1 MSNQYFNAGENRQ
14 ALATIT
20 DSLYDCVD
28 SVTKDALLIV
38 AFQGGYYNKPT
49 TSFSYDPVFFPYYY
63 YEGKTT
69 VPSLETIETEM
80 AAYVSDNMAECVEEI
95 DYTTFTS
102 DYSAPHTTVEITKDN
117 AQFIVNMP
125 IEIQSEGHT
134 TVVELEEYKKNYNS
148 SLFDIHE
155 VAAFIALSHEE
166 DPEDYCVSCV
176 TEMAQERDLYVYIYP
191 SVGNEHITTIM
202 IYENRT
208 GIGNPYTFV
217 FFNKYTGEEQTP
229 KLQSV

>member
-1 MSNQYFNAGENRQ
+1 MLSETYA
-14 ALATIT
+14 AI
-20 DSLYDCVD
+20 
-28 SVTKDALLIV
+28 SVSIV
-38 AFQGGYYNKPT
+38 
-49 TSFSYDPVFFPYYY
+49 S
-63 YEGKTT
+63 
-69 VPSLETIETEM
+69 
-80 AAYVSDNMAECVEEI
+80 SD
-95 DYTTFTS
+95 
-102 DYSAPHTTVEITKDN
+102 
-117 AQFIVNMP
+117 
-125 IEIQSEGHT
+125 G
-134 TVVELEEYKKNYNS
+134 TVV
-148 SLFDIHE
+148 FIHE

-166 DPEDYCVSCV
+166 DPEYYCVSCV